1 MMASQEKRTQKG
13 PCDILRTFGGGKRVF
28 AKTARRQKERAF
40 SAMLFLSNDVFE
52 REHFRNACYHET
64 VHLSFRGG
72 FCDVERKRQQG

>member
-1 MMASQEKRTQKG
+1 MMASQEKRAQKG
-13 PCDILRTFGGGKRVF
+13 PCDILRIFGGGKRVF
-28 AKTARRQKERAF
+28 AKTGRRQKERAF

-52 REHFRNACYHET
+52 REDFRNACYHET